1 MVDSTLLSKID
12 FSSFYV
18 LLCHFR
24 PLDVLRGIFHL
35 FFPRVVCT
43 DASAQDEIWM
53 KLSPRETLLGLK
65 WENKTDKLIWSITN
79 ITHALPLSHDERVC
93 GEGRPSGCN
102 QSAGTISCWS
112 ASTTGRRFGEIAVEP
127 PITHC
132 SSACNEW
139 RTKHRRQLN
148 HWHSWNNRQIVY
160 VSTETSI
167 HWLDLSILVQVFENK
182 FRLLSSFFLVALSSL
197 SLIHIWRC
205 RRS

>member
-1 MVDSTLLSKID
+1 MVDSTLLPTID

-35 FFPRVVCT
+35 FFPRVMCT
-43 DASAQDEIWM
+43 DARF
-53 KLSPRETLLGLK
+53 PRETLLGLK
-65 WENKTDKLIWSITN
+65 WKNKTDKLIWSITN
-79 ITHALPLSHDERVC
+79 ITHDLPLSHDERVC

-132 SSACNEW
+132 SSACNE
-139 RTKHRRQLN
+139 
-148 HWHSWNNRQIVY
+148 
-160 VSTETSI
+160 
-167 HWLDLSILVQVFENK
+167 
-182 FRLLSSFFLVALSSL
+182 
-197 SLIHIWRC
+197 
-205 RRS
+205 